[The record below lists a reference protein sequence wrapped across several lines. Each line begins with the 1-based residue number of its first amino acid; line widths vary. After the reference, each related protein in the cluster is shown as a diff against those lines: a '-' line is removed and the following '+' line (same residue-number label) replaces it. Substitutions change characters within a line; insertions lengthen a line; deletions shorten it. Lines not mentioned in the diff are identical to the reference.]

1 MIIREN
7 GDGIKTNRC
16 IIEDE
21 FKTDHKMKKLA
32 ITGFSRS
39 GTTALTDLLNIDP
52 RIKITYEKRDFT
64 DNRTNRRRKW
74 DDRNAALEQM
84 DKHPIYI
91 GDKSTRPY
99 LRDWEQLRA
108 NTDKII
114 FCLRDPRDIF
124 RSKYWKLIKED
135 PVEMYIELMGP
146 LVHRYVSECLPIWYE
161 DAVCN
166 ASYTSRLISEYLE
179 LETPIDIT
187 GHNYKPVRRLGWIGK
202 SSNAVHPKVYEIM
215 KEFGY

>member
-1 MIIREN
+1 
-7 GDGIKTNRC
+7 
-16 IIEDE
+16 
-21 FKTDHKMKKLA
+21 MKKLA

-64 DNRTNRRRKW
+64 DNRRNRRRKW
-74 DDRNAALEQM
+74 DDRNTSLEKM
-84 DKHPIYI
+84 DKQPLYI

-135 PVEMYIELMGP
+135 PVEMYIELMGNWLKKDISNILIIRYENAVLDVP
-146 LVHRYVSECLPIWYE
+146 TLVHKLSLFLKL
-161 DAVCN
+161 D
-166 ASYTSRLISEYLE
+166 
-179 LETPIDIT
+179 TPLDIT
-187 GHNYKPVRRLGWIGK
+187 GHNYRPVRRFAWK
-202 SSNAVHPKVYEIM
+202 DKPKIKVPYHCVEPLHKII
-215 KEFGY
+215 KQLRYL

>member
-1 MIIREN
+1 MEI
-7 GDGIKTNRC
+7 
-16 IIEDE
+16 
-21 FKTDHKMKKLA
+21 KKLA

-64 DNRTNRRRKW
+64 DNKRNRRRKW
-74 DDRNAALEQM
+74 DDRNASLEKM
-84 DKHPIYI
+84 DKSPIYI

-135 PVEMYIELMGP
+135 PVKMYIELMGG
-146 LVHRYVSECLPIWYE
+146 LLNKDQSDVLFIRYEY
-161 DAVCN
+161 AVYN
-166 ASYTSRLISEYLE
+166 VPQTISIISDYLE
-179 LETPIDIT
+179 LDTPLVCP
-187 GHNYKPVRRLGWIGK
+187 GHNYRPVKKRRWMDKPKIAYSDEVNNII
-202 SSNAVHPKVYEIM
+202 E
-215 KEFGY
+215 EFGY